1 MDRTKSSLGL
11 LVATA
16 LLASTAAQAWEGNWL
31 LGVSAGGAWH
41 NNDDVHFTIS
51 DSLAGVT
58 ETGTFATD
66 NDSHFIW
73 GFLGGYQA
81 RCNSWLLGA
90 ELNIDW
96 RGDHDDSFAFAGST
110 ILGPF
115 SGTANRDNNYVV
127 GLTARIG
134 YEMSRYFMPYIRL
147 GADYGKRDINVT
159 LTTSELVENFTLN
172 ADHGHNKW
180 GFVGGVGAEFPL
192 GMICNN
198 LSLRGEWDYHSRKH
212 NHNDISVLAPN
223 GTTSVTLN
231 GGSRHEQTARASLV
245 YNI

>member
-1 MDRTKSSLGL
+1 MNRSSLGL

-41 NNDDVHFTIS
+41 SNDDVDFTFT
-51 DSLAGVT
+51 DTVAGIT
-58 ETGTFATD
+58 NTGTFGND
-66 NDSHFIW
+66 NDSDFIW

-96 RGDHDDSFAFAGST
+96 RRDHDNAFAFDSTLAGP
-110 ILGPF
+110 I
-115 SGTANRDNNYVV
+115 SGTVSRDNDYVV
-127 GLTARIG
+127 GLTARVG

-147 GADYGKRDINVT
+147 GVDYSKRDIDFTVA
-159 LTTSELVENFTLN
+159 TTDLINNFTLN
-172 ADHGHNKW
+172 ADHGKNKW
-180 GFVGGVGAEFPL
+180 GFVGGIGAEFPL
-192 GMICNN
+192 GFLCNN

-212 NHNDISVLAPN
+212 DHNDVTAFAPN
-223 GTTSVTLN
+223 GTTSITFN